1 MAEKNQVA
9 IAEKNITDNV
19 LARVQELESSNQIH
33 FPQNYS
39 YQNALKSAYLILQET
54 YDRDKKPVLQ
64 SCSKESIANAL
75 LDMVIQGLSPAKKQ
89 CYFIAYGGKLQLQ
102 RSYFGTTAIMKR
114 LAVVKDVFSN
124 VIYEKDDF
132 AYEIDLETGTKR
144 IVKHEQSFE
153 NIDPTAIKG
162 AYAVII
168 KQDGTKYVEVMNM
181 KQIRAAW
188 NQGQTKGNSGA
199 HTNFSDQMAMK
210 SVINRAAKM
219 FINTSDD
226 SDLLIEAFQ
235 KSDEDERPEL
245 GEIAREQIAHNANV
259 ETMGF
264 EPEVDDL
271 EPVAQLAMDDDDIPE
286 ELR

>member
-1 MAEKNQVA
+1 MADKNQVA
-9 IAEKNITDNV
+9 VIEKNISDSV
-19 LARVQELESSNQIH
+19 LARVKELESNNQIH

-39 YQNALKSAYLILQET
+39 YQNALKSAQLILQET
-54 YDRDKKPVLQ
+54 VDRDKKPVLL

-75 LDMVIQGLSPAKKQ
+75 FDMVIQGLSPAKKQ

-102 RSYFGTTAIMKR
+102 RSYFGTTAVMKR
-114 LAVVKDVFSN
+114 LAGVKDVFSN

-132 AYEIDLETGTKR
+132 AYEIDLDTGTKR

-153 NIDPTAIKG
+153 NIDPAAIKG
-162 AYAVII
+162 AYAVIV

-188 NQGQTKGNSGA
+188 NQGQTKGSSGA

-235 KSDEDERPEL
+235 QSDEEERPLL
-245 GEIAREQIAHNANV
+245 GTAAKEQITHNANA
-259 ETMGF
+259 ETIGF
-264 EPEVDDL
+264 ESEVEDL
-271 EPVAQLAMDDDDIPE
+271 EPVAQLSMDDDEIPE

>member
-1 MAEKNQVA
+1 MADKNQVA
-9 IAEKNITDNV
+9 VAEKNITDSV
-19 LARVQELESSNQIH
+19 LSRVQELESSNQIH

-64 SCSKESIANAL
+64 SCSKESVANAL

-102 RSYFGTTAIMKR
+102 RSYFGTTAIVKR
-114 LAVVKDVFSN
+114 LAGVKDVFSN

-132 AYEIDLETGTKR
+132 AYEIDLDTGTKR

-162 AYAVII
+162 AYAVIV

-188 NQGQTKGNSGA
+188 NQGQTKGSSGA

-235 KSDEDERPEL
+235 QSDEDERPLL
-245 GEIAREQIAHNANV
+245 GTDAREQITYNANT
-259 ETMGF
+259 ETMSF
-264 EPEVDDL
+264 EPEVEDL

>member
-1 MAEKNQVA
+1 MADKNQVA
-9 IAEKNITDNV
+9 VIEKNISDSV
-19 LARVQELESSNQIH
+19 LARVKELESNNQIH

-39 YQNALKSAYLILQET
+39 YQNALKSAQLILQET
-54 YDRDKKPVLQ
+54 VDRDKKPVLL

-75 LDMVIQGLSPAKKQ
+75 FDMVIQGLSPAKKQ

-102 RSYFGTTAIMKR
+102 RSYFGTTAVMKR
-114 LAVVKDVFSN
+114 LAGVKDVFSN

-132 AYEIDLETGTKR
+132 AYEIDLDTGTKR

-162 AYAVII
+162 AYAVIV

-188 NQGQTKGNSGA
+188 NQGQTKGSSGA

-235 KSDEDERPEL
+235 QSDEEERPLL
-245 GEIAREQIAHNANV
+245 GTAAKEQITHNANA
-259 ETMGF
+259 ETIGF
-264 EPEVDDL
+264 ESEVEDL
-271 EPVAQLAMDDDDIPE
+271 EPVAQLSMDDDEIPE

>member
-1 MAEKNQVA
+1 MADKNQVA
-9 IAEKNITDNV
+9 VIEKNISDSV
-19 LARVQELESSNQIH
+19 LARVKELESNNQIH

-39 YQNALKSAYLILQET
+39 YQNALKSAQLILQET
-54 YDRDKKPVLQ
+54 VDRDKKPVLL

-75 LDMVIQGLSPAKKQ
+75 FDMVIQGLSPAKKQ

-102 RSYFGTTAIMKR
+102 RSYFGTTAVMKR
-114 LAVVKDVFSN
+114 LAGVKDVFSN

-132 AYEIDLETGTKR
+132 AYEIDLDTGTKR

-162 AYAVII
+162 AYAVIV

-188 NQGQTKGNSGA
+188 NQGQTKGSSGA

-235 KSDEDERPEL
+235 QSDEEERPLL
-245 GEIAREQIAHNANV
+245 GTAAKEQITHNANA
-259 ETMGF
+259 ETIGF
-264 EPEVDDL
+264 ESEVEDL
-271 EPVAQLAMDDDDIPE
+271 EPVARLSMDDDEIPE